1 MSKSKKPAKSA
12 TEPQQQQQIGVAER
26 RRHDRFDATFD
37 VRISMTNATGRRVE
51 TEAWVQDVSASGL
64 GLSCG
69 EPFAAGDVVTVRAP
83 GRSLQC
89 EVRHARRDGELFLL
103 GLELLSSSDGTDIQG
118 SLRELGRS
126 LFFRSRTK
134 EERAKS

>member
-1 MSKSKKPAKSA
+1 MSKSKKPAKST
-12 TEPQQQQQIGVAER
+12 TEPQQQIGVAER
-26 RRHDRFDATFD
+26 RRHDRFDAAFD

-64 GLSCG
+64 GLYCG
-69 EPFAAGDVVTVRAP
+69 EPFSAGDVVTVRAP

-134 EERAKS
+134 AEGAQS